1 MGARDLLADLAG
13 LGVTVTAHGDRL
25 VIRPA
30 SRLTDGHRAEL
41 REAKAELLAI
51 LGARACADCAHQ
63 TRRRTCREPVRAGL
77 VDSFGIVFLE
87 LLPADQAAQCPAFS
101 VRVH

>member
-1 MGARDLLADLAG
+1 MGARDLLADLAD
-13 LGVTVTAHGDRL
+13 LGVSVTAHGDRL

-30 SRLTDGHRAEL
+30 SLLSDDQRAEL

-51 LGARACADCAHQ
+51 LAARDCIDCEHQ

-77 VDSFGIVFLE
+77 VPSFGIVFVE
-87 LLPADQAAQCPAFS
+87 LLPVDQAAQCPAFS